1 MKNCSKLLCRG
12 IKVSLRVIKQSD
24 LGLILTNRNHP
35 DIRKCMFDSNPI
47 SQENHEAW
55 FSRISID
62 STKKSFIYEE
72 DGEPRGIVNFT
83 KLDSLRGAEWGFYTF
98 PNAPKGTGTRLG
110 IAALD
115 EYFLVLRGR
124 KLNAEVLSTNP
135 RSISF
140 HLKLGFM
147 EEGKARGAHLT
158 NNKYLDI
165 HLFGIFKDEWL
176 LHKKTLIG
184 K

>member
-1 MKNCSKLLCRG
+1 M
-12 IKVSLRVIKQSD
+12 SLRTIERSD
-24 LGLILTNRNHP
+24 LEIILINRNHP

-55 FSRISID
+55 FSRISMD
-62 STKKSFIYEE
+62 TTKRSFVFEE
-72 DGEPRGIVNFT
+72 QGEIRGIVNFT

-98 PNAPKGTGTRLG
+98 PSSSKGTGTRLG
-110 IAALD
+110 IAAID
-115 EYFLVLRGR
+115 KYFLEFGGR
-124 KLNAEVLSTNP
+124 KLNAEVLATNP

-140 HLKLGFM
+140 HLKLGFL
-147 EEGKARGAHLT
+147 EEGKIRGAHFL
-158 NNKYLDI
+158 NNQYLDI

-176 LHKKTLIG
+176 LHRRSLIG